1 MAVLPENGA
10 HALFLRDIAL
20 QWHTKHGAN
29 TKGYCSEIQV
39 ASLIL
44 LCPRWWCRTG
54 RPQVT
59 TCFSPQACTFRYT
72 SCFQEQEPLMLTLTL
87 GVGELAK
94 EQISLG
100 TGGYRGKVCGVTK
113 ENGFS

>member
-1 MAVLPENGA
+1 
-10 HALFLRDIAL
+10 
-20 QWHTKHGAN
+20 
-29 TKGYCSEIQV
+29 
-39 ASLIL
+39 
-44 LCPRWWCRTG
+44 
-54 RPQVT
+54 
-59 TCFSPQACTFRYT
+59 
-72 SCFQEQEPLMLTLTL
+72 MLTLTL